1 MKTNLANLMSIV
13 AEEERKFASY
23 GYELKNHAY
32 NTSAQELN
40 GTMQILKKNLKSI
53 KIRKKRLQK

>member
-23 GYELKNHAY
+23 GYELKNR
-32 NTSAQELN
+32 T
-40 GTMQILKKNLKSI
+40 
-53 KIRKKRLQK
+53 KRYAWSL